1 MTGDGPVEADYVVV
15 GGGAVGM
22 SFVDV
27 ILAESDASVIMVDRR
42 AHPGGHWNDAYS
54 FVRLHQ
60 PSTFYGVNS
69 TELSRG
75 KRDERGPNVGMYELA
90 SGDEIRAYFDQVLR
104 DRFQPSIRFRYFP
117 MSEYTGDGRV
127 TSLLNGSQTEVR
139 ARRKVVDA
147 GYVGSCVPSTE
158 PPPFPAAPGI
168 DLVPVND
175 LAKIDRLHTSYVII
189 GAGKTG
195 ADACL
200 WLLENGVDPSVIV
213 WIRPRDAWF
222 FNRAGFQG
230 GVQTLNSF
238 ATQLEVVAQAKSVEE
253 IVQGFEATGQL
264 LRVDLDHW
272 PTMFRGATTTVGEVE
287 LLRKITNVVRLGHV
301 VRIDREALVLKNGM
315 IPTAPGCLYVD
326 CSARGVPN
334 RPPVPIFD
342 RDRITL
348 QYAIY
353 GGQPTYSA
361 ALTAFI
367 ELVVDDDDR
376 KNSMCSPVP
385 ITGDLIDIP
394 RNLMTDLR
402 VRREWFGDDQIR
414 EWMDRSR
421 LNPTAG
427 SASVDPGDTEKQA
440 VLGRLLATM
449 ASASSNLEQLLADN
463 SDVGPGLSRDRGM
476 SR

>member
-1 MTGDGPVEADYVVV
+1 MTGDGGLFEADYVVI
-15 GGGAVGM
+15 GAGAVGM

-75 KRDERGPNVGMYELA
+75 TKDQHGPNAGLYELA
-90 SGDEIRAYFDQVLR
+90 SGDEVRAYFDQVLR
-104 DRFQPSIRFRYFP
+104 DKFQPSGRVRYLP
-117 MSEYTGDGRV
+117 MSEYTGDGWV
-127 TSLLNGSQTEVR
+127 TSLLNGSETEVR

-158 PPPFPAAPGI
+158 PSPFPAAPGVE
-168 DLVPVND
+168 LVPVNA
-175 LAKIDRLHTSYVII
+175 LATINRLHAAYVIV

-200 WLLENGVDPSVIV
+200 WLLENGVDPSAIV

-230 GVQTLNSF
+230 GVQTLSSF
-238 ATQLEVVAQAKSVEE
+238 ATQLEVAAQAKSVEE
-253 IVQGFEATGQL
+253 IVQGFEATGQM
-264 LRVDLDHW
+264 LRVDHDHW
-272 PTMFRGATTTVGEVE
+272 PTMFRGATTTVGEIE
-287 LLRKITNVVRLGHV
+287 LLGKITNVIRLGHV
-301 VRIDREALVLKNGM
+301 VGIDRKALVLKNGT
-315 IPTAPGCLYVD
+315 IPTEPNWLYVD
-326 CSARGVPN
+326 CSARGIPS

-342 RDRITL
+342 GDRITL
-348 QYAIY
+348 QYVVY
-353 GGQPTYSA
+353 GGMPTYSA

-367 ELVVDDDDR
+367 ELVCDDNDR
-376 KNSMCSPVP
+376 KNSMCSPIP
-385 ITGDLIDIP
+385 ITGDLVDIP
-394 RNLMTDLR
+394 HNLLTDLR
-402 VRREWFGDDQIR
+402 VRQEWFGNDQVR

-427 SASVDPGDTEKQA
+427 AASVDPGDAEKQA
-440 VLGRLLATM
+440 VLGRLLALM
-449 ASASSNLEQLLADN
+449 GPASSNLEQLLADN
-463 SDVGPGLSRDRGM
+463 SDIEPGL
-476 SR
+476 